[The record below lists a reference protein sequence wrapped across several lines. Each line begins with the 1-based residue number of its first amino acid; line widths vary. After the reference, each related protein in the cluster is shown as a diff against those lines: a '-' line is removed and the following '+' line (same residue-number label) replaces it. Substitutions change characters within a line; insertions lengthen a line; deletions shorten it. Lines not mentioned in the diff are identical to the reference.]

1 MVEWGWAEIA
11 CKDQISYVSREK
23 YPMNG
28 AALKEEI
35 GDGILKE
42 NQARKLKA
50 MRHGRSQFHAI
61 LGSK

>member
-1 MVEWGWAEIA
+1 
-11 CKDQISYVSREK
+11 
-23 YPMNG
+23 MNG

-42 NQARKLKA
+42 NQARKFKA